1 MRLASQCGKD
11 KKIGKYD
18 KTSNA
23 RQKIN
28 GYDAY

>member
-11 KKIGKYD
+11 KIIGKYD

-23 RQKIN
+23 RQTIK
-28 GYDAY
+28 GYEEY